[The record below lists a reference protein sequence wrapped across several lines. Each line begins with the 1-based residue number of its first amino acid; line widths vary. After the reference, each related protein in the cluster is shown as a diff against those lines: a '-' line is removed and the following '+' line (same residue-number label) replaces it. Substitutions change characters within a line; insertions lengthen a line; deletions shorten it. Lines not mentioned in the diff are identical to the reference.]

1 MATVREVSK
10 AARIRAQRQAA
21 QAPKKRRG
29 VPRPPGASTSRGWLY
44 AGVAG
49 AAGLI
54 ALILVLASVLSSSSG
69 TKASPETVSI
79 SSAAAT
85 NTLLAGIPQNGATL
99 GNPKA
104 PVTMYEF
111 ADLQCPGCDQYMKQ
125 AFPDIVRTYVR
136 TGKVKVIWNGISF
149 IGPDSEKALRFVN
162 AAGQQNKLWHVAE
175 LLYRNQGEENSGWV
189 TNAMLRSVATAVPGL
204 DPDTVESA
212 VNSSAVNR
220 QMADASNRYSTFGFT
235 GTPSFAI
242 GPTGGTA
249 EAFSPSSY
257 SVGAFAPTF
266 DKIIEQQSKQ

>member
-1 MATVREVSK
+1 VSK
-10 AARIRAQRQAA
+10 AARIRAQHAAA
-21 QAPKKRRG
+21 QAPKKRKG
-29 VPRPPGASTSRGWLY
+29 VPRPPGASTSRTWLY

-69 TKASPETVSI
+69 SKASGETVSI

-85 NTLLAGIPQNGATL
+85 NKLLAGIEQNGGTL
-99 GNPKA
+99 GSSTA

-111 ADLQCPGCDQYMKQ
+111 ADLQCPGCDQYMKE
-125 AFPDIVRTYVR
+125 AFPDIVRKYVR
-136 TGKVKVIWNGISF
+136 TGKVKVVWNGIAF

-162 AAGQQNKLWHVAE
+162 AAGQHNRLWNVAE

-189 TNAMLRSVATAVPGL
+189 TDAMLRSVANAVPGL
-204 DPDTVESA
+204 DADAVKSA
-212 VNSSAVNR
+212 ANSSAVNR
-220 QMADASNRYSTFGFT
+220 QMAEAANQYTNFGFQ

-242 GPTGGTA
+242 GPTGGKL

-266 DKIIEQQSKQ
+266 DKIIEQHSKQ